1 MCYKSYILVLS
12 SPWVHVQQTSDGGGV
27 CYSSFVFTF
36 LLSWLKIRNKQQ
48 RHNMLNLHISSL
60 LFCFSCPYVNKY
72 LADRSQSVIRCDSQH
87 CFHVGRDL
95 TLFCISL
102 FVNCSYNV
110 IIQGKGFP
118 DVNTRMMVRCLW
130 STLQIPI
137 LALVDADPHGNLSRF
152 AFFTLDGG
160 VAMSPPKYKSLLII
174 NELILSFLPLWSM
187 TAVYKFLSQ

>member
-1 MCYKSYILVLS
+1 MHSDAKFVLV
-12 SPWVHVQQTSDGGGV
+12 VEKEA
-27 CYSSFVFTF
+27 SF
-36 LLSWLKIRNKQQ
+36 Q
-48 RHNMLNLHISSL
+48 RLMDDNVLQKLHPCI
-60 LFCFSCPYVNKY
+60 
-72 LADRSQSVIRCDSQH
+72 VI
-87 CFHVGRDL
+87 
-95 TLFCISL
+95 T
-102 FVNCSYNV
+102 
-110 IIQGKGFP
+110 GKGFP

>member
-1 MCYKSYILVLS
+1 MYNK
-12 SPWVHVQQTSDGGGV
+12 PSDGGGV

-48 RHNMLNLHISSL
+48 RQTYWQTYWNIIEQI
-60 LFCFSCPYVNKY
+60 F
-72 LADRSQSVIRCDSQH
+72 ADRSQSVIRCDSQH
-87 CFHVGRDL
+87 CFHVGHDL

-137 LALVDADPHGNLSRF
+137 LALVDADPHGNLSPF
-152 AFFTLDGG
+152 AFFTLDGD
-160 VAMSPPKYKSLLII
+160 VAMSPPKYNYNKASRAAQSKSVYVSELKISIVHADSVSKSLRQKSRRIWCTIPPAML
-174 NELILSFLPLWSM
+174 
-187 TAVYKFLSQ
+187 

>member
-1 MCYKSYILVLS
+1 
-12 SPWVHVQQTSDGGGV
+12 
-27 CYSSFVFTF
+27 
-36 LLSWLKIRNKQQ
+36 
-48 RHNMLNLHISSL
+48 MLNLHISSL